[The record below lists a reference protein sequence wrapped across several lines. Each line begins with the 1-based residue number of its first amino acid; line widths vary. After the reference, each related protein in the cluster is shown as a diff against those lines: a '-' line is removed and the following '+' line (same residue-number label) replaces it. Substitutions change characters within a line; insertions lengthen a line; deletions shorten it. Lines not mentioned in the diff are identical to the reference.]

1 MVRSVN
7 DLLEKAAG
15 SAALNALLEV
25 GDWYLVGS
33 RSSGLSDDLSDWD
46 TVLLVAS
53 DAAVVDLDRGLTD
66 PAFGVVRPAWTGE
79 ATLEFDRG
87 WRAAGGVDI
96 EVLGP
101 SSREEREAEWL
112 SEWTYTM
119 AHATPLRVSTD
130 LGERYRQG
138 LVNRFEQER
147 RRLQNHAYLQFR
159 HSRNEA
165 AAMLGRS
172 DWHAQVVT
180 SALCAADAGRFLLLT
195 TGQPFPASKWL
206 LAEVDRAYVDGEV
219 GSVLRALLDC
229 MKSAAERFATLWE
242 LWEIIDHKALSASV
256 DREHLDGSPFLAGQ
270 TARNDVEPHPVE

>member
-7 DLLEKAAG
+7 EVLEKVAG
-15 SAALNALLEV
+15 SAALSSLLEV

-53 DAAVVDLDRGLTD
+53 DAAVVDLDRGLID
-66 PAFGVVRPAWTGE
+66 RAFGVVRPAWTGG
-79 ATLEFDRG
+79 ATLEFDTG

-112 SEWTYTM
+112 PEWTYTM
-119 AHATPLRVSTD
+119 AHAMPLRLCTD
-130 LGERYRQG
+130 LGERYRQD
-138 LVNRFEQER
+138 LAHRFEQER
-147 RRLQNHAYLQFR
+147 RRLQDRAYLRFR

-165 AAMLGRS
+165 AAMLGRT

-195 TGQPFPASKWL
+195 TGHPFPASKWV
-206 LAEVDRAYVDGEV
+206 LAEIDRAYVDGEV
-219 GSVLRALLDC
+219 GAVLRTLLDC
-229 MKSAAERFATLWE
+229 RKSATERFATLWE
-242 LWEIIDHKALSASV
+242 LWEIIDDKALSSV
-256 DREHLDGSPFLAGQ
+256 DHKHLEGSPFLAGQ
-270 TARNDVEPHPVE
+270 ARQDAEPLTR